1 MTGSDKPL
9 EGRCGA
15 KLRKSDPPRFC
26 GQRPLEGRT
35 RCKLHGGKSLQSIER
50 PNWKHGMY
58 DGSLPTGLA
67 KHYRSARLNPALVA
81 LTEQIAL
88 VDGKVFELFE
98 KAASGESPE
107 AWSHVLE
114 FSQDM
119 RAAIDAFNAARKP
132 PVDGAKMTAA
142 LATLD
147 QVLVQLTEV
156 ATKGVGDGKLWRTI
170 TDQIYLRKK
179 LVDSEVRRQK
189 AAHDVLT
196 KNRALSLIG
205 FVTQTV
211 LRHVKDVDAKRAI
224 VSDLRLVMAGEGND
238 AP

>member
-1 MTGSDKPL
+1 
-9 EGRCGA
+9 
-15 KLRKSDPPRFC
+15 
-26 GQRPLEGRT
+26 
-35 RCKLHGGKSLQSIER
+35 
-50 PNWKHGMY
+50 MY

-67 KHYRSARLNPALVA
+67 RHYRSARLNPALVA

-119 RAAIDAFNAARKP
+119 RKAIDAFNDARKRLSGP
-132 PVDGAKMTAA
+132 EMTAA
-142 LATLD
+142 MTQLD
-147 QVLVQLTEV
+147 QLVGQLQEL

-170 TDQIYLRKK
+170 TDQIHLRKK

-189 AAHDVLT
+189 ASHDVLT
-196 KNRALSLIG
+196 KNRALALIG
-205 FVTQTV
+205 FMTQSV
-211 LRHVKDVDAKRAI
+211 LRHVKDVDAKRGI
-224 VSDLRLVMAGEGND
+224 LSDLRLVMAGEGD
-238 AP
+238 VSGQ